1 MNSFAKW
8 RVRNEANILRSE
20 KKRTG
25 NELPPEQVKAGGM
38 SNTGPKQFKGQLE
51 GFKSKLSHKEP
62 QPDGLGDKGMEGVG
76 KATFDREPVKA
87 GQTPTI
93 SNGVPV
99 GELKGQ
105 FENKYPLAPP
115 PPPPRKNQKHPLSK
129 PVYPGSNQDKEIKAQ
144 QAKIKKKRAY
154 EKRNSEG
161 NPFGAHMSVESFSDF
176 KALKELNMNPA
187 VATGQQDVTAQPAA
201 PQMPPAAPQM
211 SPEQEQQGYQ
221 FNPANWE
228 GVPGM
233 VVNKF
238 EIAFNSVGE
247 TQLSPT
253 QGMALQ
259 RAVGMEINSM
269 LTNSKKISDN
279 RQMGMNRINSLGAKK
294 GFA

>member
-25 NELPPEQVKAGGM
+25 NELPPDQAEAGGM
-38 SNTGPKQFKGQLE
+38 SKSVKPFKGQLE
-51 GFKSKLSHKEP
+51 GLKSKLSHKEP

-93 SNGVPV
+93 SNGIPV

-105 FENKYPLAPP
+105 FENNGYPP
-115 PPPPRKNQKHPLSK
+115 PPPPHKPKNRIRRP
-129 PVYPGSNQDKEIKAQ
+129 PPPPGSPKDLAEKARIAKIRKQ
-144 QAKIKKKRAY
+144 QAY
-154 EKRNSEG
+154 ERSNPSG
-161 NPFGAHMSVESFSDF
+161 NPFGANMSVESFADF

-187 VATGQQDVTAQPAA
+187 VATGQQDITAQPAA
-201 PQMPPAAPQM
+201 PQMPQQPQQ
-211 SPEQEQQGYQ
+211 PQPGQQGYQ

-233 VVNKF
+233 VSNKF

-247 TQLSPT
+247 TQLSPS

-269 LTNSKKISDN
+269 LSNSKKISDN
-279 RQMGMNRINSLGAKK
+279 RQSGMNRINSLGAKK